1 MELENSRL
9 VKELDQREI
18 QWEQRE
24 AELECAIEKNTISN
38 VCGQTMFLCSVLLAF
53 LTLRNILILIMWL
66 QLTND
71 PLNNKNI
78 HFVSELDLFDFIK
91 KIRLKV
97 DFYIH
102 RNLPNNLFK
111 MHKLNRR
118 TPVLRSIFSVL
129 LRTGYWME
137 ARFQKYTPDCRNKAI
152 IGRESQIRR
161 LQERLAPA
169 ARQLLKWHLRTP
181 VTEVGMSVDLFTAVD
196 ATGIYTVSRNTIN
209 CSCSFYIENGMPC
222 HHILAYC
229 TRSNTEV
236 NTQSICDRIQLPT
249 IKATSFSNDGGK
261 IVSINSEEFT
271 ERDINTEEHAY
282 YNRLCDICHPAQP
295 PHETADEAAWYIN
308 TENMNEFKSIPNL
321 LADEDIETVCNQADH
336 KDNFN
341 EISKSI
347 PLNSEQPSSTCVE
360 ESVQDYNHQTMNKLK
375 NENTTLRKRLTQLLQ
390 LLHLQDIKLQN
401 AINHCSTTQNP
412 DIQSAL
418 AGLRAN
424 MELLQRRL
432 NGKDESLARV
442 NELLKQAYEA
452 NEKSNDRHN
461 QEIAILQNKLQNKME
476 EQLLQ
481 LAQNVESVGRN
492 EISNVHLM
500 ELKKRLY
507 ELEESLNEQNQAV
520 FRQAEQTKVIRQ
532 ECDLWQLKY
541 NQLQTKTETM
551 KANIENLHRE
561 ETMKL
566 TSQIEQLQKELD
578 KSNVK
583 LNEYNHEV
591 KRWKAEANKSPSVMQ
606 RQLAERLRTDLLEKD
621 KQIRALSKALG
632 ELRHDLVT
640 QAEQAV
646 LATNSMQPIQ
656 CAPPFQEVN
665 ESITIDETVV
675 SPVSA
680 NPIESAILP
689 QSAKTNHEVKISN
702 GD

>member
-1 MELENSRL
+1 
-9 VKELDQREI
+9 
-18 QWEQRE
+18 
-24 AELECAIEKNTISN
+24 
-38 VCGQTMFLCSVLLAF
+38 
-53 LTLRNILILIMWL
+53 
-66 QLTND
+66 
-71 PLNNKNI
+71 
-78 HFVSELDLFDFIK
+78 
-91 KIRLKV
+91 
-97 DFYIH
+97 
-102 RNLPNNLFK
+102 
-111 MHKLNRR
+111 MHKVNRR

-137 ARFQKYTPDCRNKAI
+137 TRFQKYTPDCRNKTI
-152 IGRESQIRR
+152 IGREPQIRR
-161 LQERLAPA
+161 LQERLTPA
-169 ARQLLKWHLRTP
+169 ACQLLKRHLRTP
-181 VTEVGMSVDLFTAVD
+181 VTEVVMSVDLFTAVD

-229 TRSNTEV
+229 THSNTEV
-236 NTQSICDRIQLPT
+236 NTQSICDRWLQSDSNVTIIAIDNYFPIQLQQASV
-249 IKATSFSNDGGK
+249 KKSLYDL
-261 IVSINSEEFT
+261 VRQMSEEQCSLVYNSAYQVVHGIMPPTSLNLSAATELYTKAITSTHVLVPFIQQNSVT
-271 ERDINTEEHAY
+271 NYQGDTDLDETFKFMERDINTEEHAH
-282 YNRLCDICHPAQP
+282 YNRLCGICHLAQP
-295 PHETADEAAWYIN
+295 PHETADEAAWVFCPCEAMFHWFYAYDPSPHYIN
-308 TENMNEFKSIPNL
+308 TENMDEFKSIPNL
-321 LADEDIETVCNQADH
+321 LADEDIETVCNQVDH

-347 PLNSEQPSSTCVE
+347 PLNSEQPLSTCVE

-412 DIQSAL
+412 DIQSTL

-551 KANIENLHRE
+551 KANMENLHRE
-561 ETMKL
+561 ETIKL

-583 LNEYNHEV
+583 LNEYNNEV

-621 KQIRALSKALG
+621 KQIRVRGINRFILFILG
-632 ELRHDLVT
+632 WRE
-640 QAEQAV
+640 
-646 LATNSMQPIQ
+646 
-656 CAPPFQEVN
+656 
-665 ESITIDETVV
+665 
-675 SPVSA
+675 
-680 NPIESAILP
+680 
-689 QSAKTNHEVKISN
+689 KIIS
-702 GD
+702 